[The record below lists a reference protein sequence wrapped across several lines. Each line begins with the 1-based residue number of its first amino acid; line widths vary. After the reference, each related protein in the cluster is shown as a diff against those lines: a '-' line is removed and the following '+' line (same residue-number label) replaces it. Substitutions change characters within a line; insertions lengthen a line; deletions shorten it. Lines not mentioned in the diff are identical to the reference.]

1 MKFMFAGINVDASK
15 YSELAEQ
22 KLSKLDQYFDEDLQ
36 CDVTFETFK
45 NESIVEVTVYLPGN
59 IIRSEESSSSFRDSI
74 DLALDTLEGQIRKYK
89 TKLQNRY
96 QATDTIKFGEF
107 FEDVEIEED
116 EDKGPK
122 IVKTKH
128 FGLKP
133 MNPEE
138 ASLQMELL
146 GHNFFVFLDGEDE
159 QVKVVYKRKDGNYG
173 LIEPTF

>member
-15 YSELAEQ
+15 YSAMAEE

-36 CDVTFETFK
+36 CDVTFETLK
-45 NESIVEVTVYLPGN
+45 NEAIVEVTVYLPGN
-59 IIRSEESSSSFRDSI
+59 IIRSEESSTSFRDSI

-89 TKLQNRY
+89 TKLQRRY
-96 QATDTIKFGEF
+96 QSTDTIKFGDF
-107 FEDVEIEED
+107 LDSDDIDEED
-116 EDKGPK
+116 QGPK
-122 IVKTKH
+122 IVKTKN

-133 MNPEE
+133 MDPEE

-146 GHNFFVFLDGEDE
+146 GHNFFVFLDSEDD

>member
-15 YSELAEQ
+15 YSAMAEE
-22 KLSKLDQYFDEDLQ
+22 KLSKLDQYLDEDLQ
-36 CDVTFETFK
+36 CDVTFETLK
-45 NESIVEVTVYLPGN
+45 NEAIVEVTVYLPGN

-89 TKLQNRY
+89 TKLQRRY
-96 QATDTIKFGEF
+96 QSTDTIKFGDF
-107 FEDVEIEED
+107 LDSDDIDEED
-116 EDKGPK
+116 QGPK
-122 IVKTKH
+122 IVKTKN

-133 MNPEE
+133 MDPEE

-146 GHNFFVFLDGEDE
+146 GHNFFVFLDSEDD

>member
-15 YSELAEQ
+15 YSAMAEE

-36 CDVTFETFK
+36 CDVTFETLK
-45 NESIVEVTVYLPGN
+45 NEAIVEVTVYLPGN

-89 TKLQNRY
+89 TKLQRRY
-96 QATDTIKFGEF
+96 QSTDTIKFGDF
-107 FEDVEIEED
+107 LDSDDIDEED
-116 EDKGPK
+116 QGPK
-122 IVKTKH
+122 IVKTKN

-133 MNPEE
+133 MDPEE

-146 GHNFFVFLDGEDE
+146 GHNFFVFLDSEDD

>member
-15 YSELAEQ
+15 YSAMAEE

-36 CDVTFETFK
+36 CDVTFETLK
-45 NESIVEVTVYLPGN
+45 NEAIVEITVYLPGN
-59 IIRSEESSSSFRDSI
+59 IIRSEESSTSFRDSI

-89 TKLQNRY
+89 TKLQRRY
-96 QATDTIKFGEF
+96 QSTDTIKFGDF
-107 FEDVEIEED
+107 LDSDDIDEED
-116 EDKGPK
+116 QGPK
-122 IVKTKH
+122 IVKTKN

-133 MNPEE
+133 MDPEE

-146 GHNFFVFLDGEDE
+146 GHNFFVFLDSEDD

>member
-15 YSELAEQ
+15 YSAMAEE

-36 CDVTFETFK
+36 CDVTFETIK
-45 NESIVEVTVYLPGN
+45 NEAIVEVTVYLPGN

-89 TKLQNRY
+89 TKLQKRY
-96 QATDTIKFGEF
+96 QATDTIKFGDFLDNDDIDE
-107 FEDVEIEED
+107 EED
-116 EDKGPK
+116 QGPK
-122 IVKTKH
+122 IVKTKN

>member
-15 YSELAEQ
+15 YSAMAEE

-36 CDVTFETFK
+36 CDVTFETLK
-45 NESIVEVTVYLPGN
+45 NEAIVEVTVYLPGN

-89 TKLQNRY
+89 TKLQRRY
-96 QATDTIKFGEF
+96 QSTDTIKFGDF
-107 FEDVEIEED
+107 LDSDDINEED
-116 EDKGPK
+116 QGPK
-122 IVKTKH
+122 IVKTKN

-133 MNPEE
+133 MDPEE

-146 GHNFFVFLDGEDE
+146 GHNFFVFLDSEDD